1 MIWIETRPEL
11 DIETLAAL
19 AAGRADPGVALLLDS
34 ALEMRGEQDAAAEA
48 IAAASLEA
56 ETPATMRADA
66 LDRALAAIDA
76 ADNSTKTTTAPS
88 DAARELIRIP
98 AGLKRRIEEAE
109 ERRGWKAQAGLV
121 TLDLDLGGGSKA
133 EIMRIPAGVGVP
145 RHTHRG
151 QELTLCLSGGF
162 SDGIASYGPGD
173 VSLTDPSITHRPVA
187 DADGPCYVL
196 AVTDAGLK
204 FTGMLGLLQKIFS
217 R

>member
-1 MIWIETRPEL
+1 MIRIETQPEL
-11 DIETLAAL
+11 DIETQAAL
-19 AAGRADPGVALLLDS
+19 AAGRADPGVALLLES
-34 ALEMRGEQDAAAEA
+34 ALEMRGAGNLAADA
-48 IAAASLEA
+48 IAAASFESEA
-56 ETPATMRADA
+56 PAPMRADA
-66 LDRALAAIDA
+66 LERALAAIDA
-76 ADNSTKTTTAPS
+76 VGEGDKPVSAPA
-88 DAARELIRIP
+88 DAANELIRIP

-109 ERRGWKAQAGLV
+109 ERRGWKAQAGLIA
-121 TLDLDLGGGSKA
+121 LDLDVGGDCKV
-133 EIMRIPAGVGVP
+133 EIMRIPAGGGVP

-173 VSLTDPSITHRPVA
+173 VSVTDPSITHRPVA